1 MTGGCLRTHTC
12 THTHTR
18 RRTAG
23 RCLGTMS
30 PPTSQH
36 AAASSA
42 SLLRCPRI
50 RVSLHDMHSLG
61 LGAVI
66 LQSHHTCGVTPPT
79 PPPPSR
85 AGSQPAGGAG
95 TPLMAQHDGPRPPHA
110 PCASPAPHP
119 GACSASS
126 GSAQG
131 EGKGGGDVLQKRLSM
146 RSPPA
151 STSRLVNGNA
161 TDEQTPPLSAPAS
174 RGFASPSEGPPP
186 CVSPRPD
193 LTLHADE
200 ISPAMPASPAGEGRQ
215 GQGASASWEP
225 LLSNGPPDNGPV
237 LEGIASPSEEPP
249 PRASPRSDLTLH
261 VAETPPA
268 SIPASPSEG
277 TNSPDHVSAGQRKRY
292 RRANAATEC
301 ASLERVC

>member
-1 MTGGCLRTHTC
+1 MEVGGAIHTSEV
-12 THTHTR
+12 
-18 RRTAG
+18 AVNG
-23 RCLGTMS
+23 RSAS
-30 PPTSQH
+30 PW
-36 AAASSA
+36 AAAGTAAARVRSSKVYGLR
-42 SLLRCPRI
+42 SKGILLAKE
-50 RVSLHDMHSLG
+50 G
-61 LGAVI
+61 N
-66 LQSHHTCGVTPPT
+66 
-79 PPPPSR
+79 
-85 AGSQPAGGAG
+85 GG
-95 TPLMAQHDGPRPPHA
+95 
-110 PCASPAPHP
+110 
-119 GACSASS
+119 
-126 GSAQG
+126 
-131 EGKGGGDVLQKRLSM
+131 
-146 RSPPA
+146 
-151 STSRLVNGNA
+151 LVNGNA

-277 TNSPDHVSAGQRKRY
+277 TNSPDLHLR
-292 RRANAATEC
+292 
-301 ASLERVC
+301 